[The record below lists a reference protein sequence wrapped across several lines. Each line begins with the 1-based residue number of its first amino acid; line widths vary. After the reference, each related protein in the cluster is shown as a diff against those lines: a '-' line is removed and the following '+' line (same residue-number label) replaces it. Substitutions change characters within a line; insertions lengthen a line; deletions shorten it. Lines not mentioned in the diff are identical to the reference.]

1 MFYYVIMLLY
11 VSIIVIIFLILL
23 YFIYLNK
30 INILEEFTENNNDT
44 NNEKYTAVIIE
55 PRKHKALE
63 FVLENFAE
71 NLSHDWDFIIFHGNL
86 NRDYIIQILNSNS
99 ILKENM
105 CRIKLINLNV
115 DNLTIKDY
123 NNLLVSKD
131 LYKNIPTE
139 IFLIFQTDSIICKT
153 NKDLI
158 NNFLEYDYTGAPWR
172 NKTVGNGGLSLRK
185 KSKMIEIIERCPYE
199 NQAEDIYFSST
210 CPEIFRHMP
219 DFDDAKEFSVE
230 KNFNDKSFGVHK
242 PWKHL
247 NSDDYANKVKT
258 CDGLDTLRELNT

>member
-1 MFYYVIMLLY
+1 MLLY
-11 VSIIVIIFLILL
+11 VLIIVIIFLILL
-23 YFIYLNK
+23 YFMYLNK
-30 INILEEFTENNNDT
+30 TNIVEGIFENNNDI

-71 NLSHDWDFIIFHGNL
+71 NLSNDWDFIIFHGNL
-86 NRDYIIQILNSNS
+86 NKDYIIKILNSNS

-123 NNLLVSKD
+123 NNLLVSKE
-131 LYKNIPTE
+131 LYKKIPTE

-158 NNFLEYDYTGAPWR
+158 NNFLEYDYVGAPWKK

-185 KSKMIEIIERCPYE
+185 KSKMIEIIENCPYV
-199 NQAEDIYFSST
+199 NQPEDVYFSGS
-210 CPEIFRHMP
+210 CPEIFRSKP
-219 DFDDAKEFSVE
+219 DFEDAKEFSVE
-230 KNFNDKSFGVHK
+230 KIFNDKSFGVHK
-242 PWKHL
+242 AWENL
-247 NSDDYANKVKT
+247 NGDDYVNKVKT
-258 CDGLDTLRELNT
+258 CDGLDTLRELHG